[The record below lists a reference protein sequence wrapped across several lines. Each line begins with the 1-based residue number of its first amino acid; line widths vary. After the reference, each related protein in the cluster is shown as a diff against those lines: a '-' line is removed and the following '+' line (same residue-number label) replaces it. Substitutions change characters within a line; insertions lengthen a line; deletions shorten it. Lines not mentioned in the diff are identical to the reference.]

1 MPGDGRKSIR
11 MLRIWQFKNKAAP
24 KQPGIKSQMQT
35 CCSGHSL
42 LLCFFS
48 HCLALLKGHVE
59 MQSEKC
65 VLSAVSKHLT
75 ASCH

>member
-1 MPGDGRKSIR
+1 

-35 CCSGHSL
+35 HAAVAAP
-42 LLCFFS
+42 CFYVFS

-75 ASCH
+75 ASCN

>member
-1 MPGDGRKSIR
+1 
-11 MLRIWQFKNKAAP
+11 MLQWPLPTF
-24 KQPGIKSQMQT
+24 MF
-35 CCSGHSL
+35 
-42 LLCFFS
+42 FFS